1 MTADNTLIIQG
12 GVTLFKKDSNAAIDG
27 AGTIS
32 VGGGITAIV
41 TGGTPTE
48 GFITAGTDT
57 TGGVLDLTGTGF
69 ITSPFVFSIGT
80 AAPSTLEFDLGGG
93 VVTPGA
99 ITINN
104 VNQTLEVGPSGTV
117 ALGAA
122 QNVTNGTILMAGGTL
137 TDISGISFGTNSS
150 RGSLSGFGT
159 VTGALTSSGTAT
171 ANTVADDGNLVLSTA
186 IGFNSGLLLHHRQ
199 YRYIRSGTRQHA
211 WSRKQLYV
219 RGISR
224 RTGAYRQRS
233 ERVRRRNHQSQCRKH
248 PRAHE
253 LCRLAW

>member
-1 MTADNTLIIQG
+1 MTADDTLIIQG

-27 AGTIS
+27 AETIS
-32 VGGGITAIV
+32 AGGGITAIV

-69 ITSPFVFSIGT
+69 ITSPFLFSIGT
-80 AAPSTLEFDLGGG
+80 AAPSTLEFDMGGG
-93 VVTPGA
+93 VITPGA

-117 ALGAA
+117 AIGAT

-159 VTGALTSSGTAT
+159 VTGALTSSGAGTENTITAS
-171 ANTVADDGNLVLSTA
+171 DGNLTLTTV
-186 IGFNSGLLLHHRQ
+186 IGRDSGLLFTIGSTAVSALQ
-199 YRYIRSGTRQHA
+199 LDATPGTGN
-211 WSRKQLYV
+211 SF
-219 RGISR
+219 
-224 RTGAYRQRS
+224 T
-233 ERVRRRNHQSQCRKH
+233 
-248 PRAHE
+248 
-253 LCRLAW
+253 